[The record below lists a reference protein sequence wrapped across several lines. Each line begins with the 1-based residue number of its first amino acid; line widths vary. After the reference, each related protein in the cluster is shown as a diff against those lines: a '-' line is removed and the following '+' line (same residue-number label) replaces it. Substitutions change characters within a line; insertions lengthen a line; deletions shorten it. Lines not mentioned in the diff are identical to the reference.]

1 MDRAEREESRWGG
14 GAGGA
19 PAGVPNRERRRGG
32 GRTGRF
38 VLHCAMSI
46 RGSMSWASM
55 GVPTPSMGRSV
66 EAPPIATRVDGVS
79 GRMRARPSREGRKK
93 PRELSQG
100 E

>member
-14 GAGGA
+14 GG
-19 PAGVPNRERRRGG
+19 RGPVG
-32 GRTGRF
+32 RAKSRTSPGRGRTGRF